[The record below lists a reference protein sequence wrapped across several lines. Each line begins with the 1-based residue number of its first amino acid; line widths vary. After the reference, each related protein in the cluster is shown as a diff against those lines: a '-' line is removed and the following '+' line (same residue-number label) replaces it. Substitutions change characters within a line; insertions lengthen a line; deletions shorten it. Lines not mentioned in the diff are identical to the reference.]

1 MRNSR
6 MYTHQIQLFGGKLAV
21 LFEDITQWLGS
32 LWHGPRLALTVA
44 WLSLA
49 AAVALFLVAR
59 LHEDDRD

>member
-1 MRNSR
+1 
-6 MYTHQIQLFGGKLAV
+6 MYTHQIQLFGGKMAV

-32 LWHGPRLALTVA
+32 LWHGARLALTVA
-44 WLSLA
+44 WLSVA